1 MEYIIITMFGIFVG
15 ITTASYMFINE
26 LNKRGR
32 KIDNQKAMINNRD
45 DLIDYQ
51 CKKLQGIKSIIVS
64 EVLYINKIDKIMELV
79 NDSQAIT
86 NSKKIHI

>member
-1 MEYIIITMFGIFVG
+1 MEYVVITMFGIFVG
-15 ITTASYMFINE
+15 IATASYIFINE

-32 KIDNQKAMINNRD
+32 KIDNQNVMINNRD

-64 EVLYINKIDKIMELV
+64 EDLYINKIDKIEELFA
-79 NDSQAIT
+79 NDNQT
-86 NSKKIHI
+86 NSSNK